1 MKSNFRIVVISFA
14 FCLIVNISQS
24 QQLNPDV
31 FSVSNSYTFKGNSEL
46 DINNILIKSTFLK
59 KTLNKGKAFLRLG
72 INYNFS
78 GINYES
84 NVLSLNPNNINNPV
98 FKGCLIRCSTILL

>member
-1 MKSNFRIVVISFA
+1 MKSNFKIVVISFA

-46 DINNILIKSTFLK
+46 DINNQYEVHSLIFQVTSFYD
-59 KTLNKGKAFLRLG
+59 F
-72 INYNFS
+72 
-78 GINYES
+78 
-84 NVLSLNPNNINNPV
+84 
-98 FKGCLIRCSTILL
+98 